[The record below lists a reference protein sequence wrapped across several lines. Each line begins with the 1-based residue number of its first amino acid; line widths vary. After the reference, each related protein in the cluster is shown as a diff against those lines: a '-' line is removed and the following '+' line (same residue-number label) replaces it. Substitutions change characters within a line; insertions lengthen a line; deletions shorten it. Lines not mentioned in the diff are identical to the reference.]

1 MLRSQMIDQVCNF
14 IKNKKTDHPL
24 CVAIDGIDASG
35 KTKLAKELSFPL
47 RRTGRQIINIS
58 MDNYLQPTSIRY
70 KRGRESPEGYY
81 YDFFNYPL
89 LINDVLMPLTPSGE
103 RKISRVNLD
112 NVFEKK
118 SITEVNEVEKNA
130 IVLFDGVFLMR
141 PELINFWDIKIF
153 IDVNFDV
160 AIDRVLDSD
169 LNKFESSQQIRK
181 LYELR
186 YFEGQ
191 RIYFERC
198 HPQTLAD
205 IVIDNNNPRDPF
217 LIIQRPV
224 A

>member
-1 MLRSQMIDQVCNF
+1 MIDQVCDF

-35 KTKLAKELSFPL
+35 KTKLAKEFSFPL

-58 MDNYLQPTSIRY
+58 LENYLQPTSIRY

-81 YDFFNYPL
+81 YDSFNYPL
-89 LINDVLMPLTPSGE
+89 LINDILLPLTPKGD
-103 RKISRVNLD
+103 RKIRRVNLD

-118 SITEVNEVEKNA
+118 SITEVEEVEENA

-153 IDVNFDV
+153 IDITFDV
-160 AIDRVLDSD
+160 AFDRVITRDS
-169 LNKFESSQQIRK
+169 NKFETGQQMRK

-198 HPQTLAD
+198 HPQSIAD
-205 IVIDNNNPRDPF
+205 IIVDNNNPRDPF
-217 LIIQRPV
+217 LTIQRTV